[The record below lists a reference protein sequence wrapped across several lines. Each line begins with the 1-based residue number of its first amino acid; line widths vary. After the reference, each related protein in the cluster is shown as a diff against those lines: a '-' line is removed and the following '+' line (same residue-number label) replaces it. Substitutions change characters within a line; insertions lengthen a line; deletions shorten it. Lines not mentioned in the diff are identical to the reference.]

1 MPTIDELKAQTQA
14 AIDARS
20 AWLIDIAK
28 TILNN
33 PEAGFMEVETARYV
47 SEKLN
52 ELNIAHETGIAPDRH
67 EGLYSRRSARPH
79 GGGDR

>member
-1 MPTIDELKAQTQA
+1 MPTLDELKAQTQA

-33 PEAGFMEVETARYV
+33 PEAVLWR
-47 SEKLN
+47 
-52 ELNIAHETGIAPDRH
+52 
-67 EGLYSRRSARPH
+67 SRRRAMSVKN
-79 GGGDR
+79 